1 MAVDGKDENTRMYG
15 PWLLVENQYHQK
27 FKDSPKLK
35 SDLMVNKKEGSRF
48 RALTDLE
55 GTVASV
61 SNPKI
66 NGYDNQKNKRKEIL
80 LVEDSGA
87 PTGNI
92 KGG

>member
-48 RALTDLE
+48 
-55 GTVASV
+55 
-61 SNPKI
+61 
-66 NGYDNQKNKRKEIL
+66 
-80 LVEDSGA
+80 SGF
-87 PTGNI
+87 
-92 KGG
+92 KS